1 MLIVRCRD
9 DADDRSSAEQKI
21 NKKRRLL
28 KDLIMFQ
35 QAQSNNNNLPPN
47 YLQFHENAFV
57 SPLNLINI
65 THPAPISFGR
75 APHFL
80 KQTIPQYDTSS
91 SHLQSIDTNKLHMY
105 QFLAKRKLKEDQRKK
120 EITEKTPP
128 QPKFQQRNVRSAQP
142 QPRSKNPPVRS
153 VSVPKKPA
161 VSKKD
166 NRNEIQHSPRTPT
179 PIHVT
184 RANDSYATLSV
195 GKQNELAD
203 IHEQI
208 LVQLRVLHNPPARE
222 HAIDETEQE
231 KQRRIRLKRER
242 IKRDSRAVYN
252 AHQELKQI
260 IIDIQQP
267 DANLPRLIHRHLNA
281 YKAILLATETLAN
294 EAPLKSQDAP
304 VQQLYAAILPVL
316 ETLTNANHALG
327 LSQLRIDPSCF
338 HSTPAKV
345 INSRT
350 TSDNRASP
358 SNQLLPAI
366 YSELMKKKQR
376 KPRALPSV
384 LRPRSAESVR
394 LPRADT
400 ASITRPTISMQNKTR
415 ARSHSPL
422 PSLKSA
428 STIETPFYSRFTV
441 DHILAKLAPRLLSNY
456 TGQELNDQIER
467 ARTLIPMFLVDNHL
481 SDDEISSRVVQMLM
495 PRQDQKQI
503 LASATAFEVFETP
516 EERARRTNLDVY
528 QTQISTWDD
537 EMAQIRQ
544 RVQNYKTNRLEQE
557 TTVRRTVRFQTDPV
571 PPPLPENVQIHR
583 PLLEHTLEDFVLPH
597 ENKQAFENANAQPSS
612 RGCIRLNGLDSSKIR
627 EIERYRRD
635 YRDYL
640 QRTES
645 AKSEDFDPCQ
655 AINRLSEFLLDE
667 ALLTVVNEVELFA
680 VEISQKLVE
689 NELLGKEISLA
700 DVEKQQKHHHQQQQ
714 QQQNRRPIQKID
726 RKRSPVSPSSAS
738 ERYTSSFEEDINT
751 ESRISRS
758 DEENAQRRKSPMEG
772 TGRFT
777 TTAAFEQRKLPR
789 DRVHSSTPSSS
800 SSSSSSRTHS
810 PQGIIMKPTVVV
822 KQPSSIHEEN
832 NEYSDRDFD
841 SSASS
846 RSKGRQQPIRHQR
859 SEDDEDD
866 DLLLSTKMGEK
877 IYSTDFEES
886 KSKLRSISH
895 YDDDDDDDDAAD
907 TIKLSARSITK
918 AQRRSFYSEDDVDVD
933 DDDD

>member
-1 MLIVRCRD
+1 
-9 DADDRSSAEQKI
+9 
-21 NKKRRLL
+21 
-28 KDLIMFQ
+28 MFQ

-65 THPAPISFGR
+65 THPAPVSFGR

-91 SHLQSIDTNKLHMY
+91 PHLQSIDTNKLHMY

-128 QPKFQQRNVRSAQP
+128 QPKFPQRNVRSAQP

-153 VSVPKKPA
+153 ASVPKKPT
-161 VSKKD
+161 VPKKN
-166 NRNEIQHSPRTPT
+166 NRNEIQRSPRTPT
-179 PIHVT
+179 PIHIT
-184 RANDSYATLSV
+184 RPNDSYAALSV
-195 GKQNELAD
+195 GKQNELVD

-260 IIDIQQP
+260 IVDIQQP

-327 LSQLRIDPSCF
+327 LSQLRIDPSSF
-338 HSTPAKV
+338 QNPPAKV
-345 INSRT
+345 INPRT

-366 YSELMKKKQR
+366 YNELMKKKQR

-394 LPRADT
+394 LPRSDT
-400 ASITRPTISMQNKTR
+400 PSIARPTISMQNKAR

-456 TGQELNDQIER
+456 TGHELNDQIER

-481 SDDEISSRVVQMLM
+481 SDDEISSRVAQMLM

-503 LASATAFEVFETP
+503 LASTGAFEVFETP

-537 EMAQIRQ
+537 DMAQIRQ
-544 RVQNYKTNRLEQE
+544 RVQ
-557 TTVRRTVRFQTDPV
+557 
-571 PPPLPENVQIHR
+571 
-583 PLLEHTLEDFVLPH
+583 
-597 ENKQAFENANAQPSS
+597 
-612 RGCIRLNGLDSSKIR
+612 
-627 EIERYRRD
+627 
-635 YRDYL
+635 
-640 QRTES
+640 
-645 AKSEDFDPCQ
+645 
-655 AINRLSEFLLDE
+655 
-667 ALLTVVNEVELFA
+667 
-680 VEISQKLVE
+680 
-689 NELLGKEISLA
+689 
-700 DVEKQQKHHHQQQQ
+700 
-714 QQQNRRPIQKID
+714 
-726 RKRSPVSPSSAS
+726 
-738 ERYTSSFEEDINT
+738 
-751 ESRISRS
+751 
-758 DEENAQRRKSPMEG
+758 
-772 TGRFT
+772 
-777 TTAAFEQRKLPR
+777 
-789 DRVHSSTPSSS
+789 
-800 SSSSSSRTHS
+800 
-810 PQGIIMKPTVVV
+810 
-822 KQPSSIHEEN
+822 
-832 NEYSDRDFD
+832 
-841 SSASS
+841 
-846 RSKGRQQPIRHQR
+846 
-859 SEDDEDD
+859 
-866 DLLLSTKMGEK
+866 
-877 IYSTDFEES
+877 
-886 KSKLRSISH
+886 
-895 YDDDDDDDDAAD
+895 
-907 TIKLSARSITK
+907 
-918 AQRRSFYSEDDVDVD
+918 
-933 DDDD
+933 